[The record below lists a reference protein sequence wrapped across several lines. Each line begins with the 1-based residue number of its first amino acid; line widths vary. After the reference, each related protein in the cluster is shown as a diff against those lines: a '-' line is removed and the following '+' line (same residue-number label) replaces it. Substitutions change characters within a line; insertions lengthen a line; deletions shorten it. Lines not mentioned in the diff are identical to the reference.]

1 MIEINPLSNKPIYLQ
16 IVDNLKQNLATG
28 ELTPGEQLP
37 TVRQLADQLNIN
49 FNTIA
54 RAYRIL
60 DEEGIIT
67 TQHGRGT
74 FIRTASE
81 QLSKEELLSQLTQ
94 DYLTQARALGYNQKQ
109 IQNSIENF
117 FLINHEPP
125 QNESKTE

>member
-16 IVDNLKQNLATG
+16 IVDNLKHKLATG

-37 TVRQLADQLNIN
+37 TVRQLADELNIN

-81 QLSKEELLSQLTQ
+81 QLSKTELLTQLTQ
-94 DYLTQARALGYNQKQ
+94 DFLTQARALGFGQKD
-109 IQNSIENF
+109 IQNNIDHF
-117 FLINHEPP
+117 FLTNHEPP
-125 QNESKTE
+125 QN

>member
-94 DYLTQARALGYNQKQ
+94 DYLTHARALGYNQKQ

-125 QNESKTE
+125 QN

>member
-125 QNESKTE
+125 QN